1 MSGKQSFVV
10 VLEESSFSE
19 NEVTGYLLFLQFN
32 MRILYFTSPDFKSST
47 LVSVIFPPNILNHFF
62 VVCVLVV
69 SYVNFLEQLIF
80 QITHISITFVAVQ
93 YQCTKH
99 SSNTKFFG
107 TFK

>member
-1 MSGKQSFVV
+1 
-10 VLEESSFSE
+10 
-19 NEVTGYLLFLQFN
+19 

-93 YQCTKH
+93 YQYVQSIAQILNSMELLNKIILVLQKIAHIISQRH
-99 SSNTKFFG
+99 SEI
-107 TFK
+107 